1 MDIFNAIICVLHPVS
16 PLLHVEAHLNL
27 SAADDGLVGP
37 VLSPESADREDAI
50 T

>member
-27 SAADDGLVGP
+27 SAAVWLVGP
-37 VLSPESADREDAI
+37 VLIPESADREDAI